1 MAGAAWVGVAVM
13 AVRRLRGGVAVAL
26 VVAVVVTV
34 VRVLGAC
41 HAQLGGLTRRPCLR
55 AQHGRRHR
63 TPDGEQGNQQD
74 DEPEAKVLH
83 GGEVSRGLWRK
94 T

>member
-1 MAGAAWVGVAVM
+1 VGVAVM

-41 HAQLGGLTRRPCLR
+41 HA
-55 AQHGRRHR
+55 
-63 TPDGEQGNQQD
+63 
-74 DEPEAKVLH
+74 
-83 GGEVSRGLWRK
+83 
-94 T
+94 